1 MADKNKSEI
10 EKKMRVE
17 NFMMQQE
24 YMLRQG
30 YKANIG
36 TISVIKANIYAFV
49 TAGPFAL
56 LAAIFYL
63 SRWGELKFEFNF
75 TGYILFVLLL
85 IISIPI
91 HEFLHGFTWHF
102 YCKNKWK
109 SIHFGIMR
117 ELLTPYCHCKEP
129 LKYSSYLLGSL
140 MPFFVL
146 GIGITLLGTLFHN
159 DILFVIGIFNILS
172 AGGDTTIVC
181 KSIPYHG
188 GMLLDHPTECGF
200 VAFMK
205 EGN

>member
-1 MADKNKSEI
+1 MNRSFCALPKCAGYGGREVNMADKNKSEI
-10 EKKMRVE
+10 EKQMRVD
-17 NFMMQQE
+17 NFMLQQE

-63 SRWGELKFEFNF
+63 SRWGELKFEFSL
-75 TGYILFVLLL
+75 TGYFIFILLL

-91 HEFLHGFTWHF
+91 HEFLHGFTWYF

-117 ELLTPYCHCKEP
+117 ELLTPY
-129 LKYSSYLLGSL
+129 
-140 MPFFVL
+140 
-146 GIGITLLGTLFHN
+146 
-159 DILFVIGIFNILS
+159 
-172 AGGDTTIVC
+172 
-181 KSIPYHG
+181 
-188 GMLLDHPTECGF
+188 
-200 VAFMK
+200 
-205 EGN
+205 